1 VISLRHAAARE
12 RTRSVDDATKL
23 LDAIGRGDADAGARL
38 LPLVYEELRALAASY
53 FRRQPDN
60 HTLQPTALV
69 HEAYLKL
76 VNQTAAHWNDRAHFF
91 AVAAKAMRHILVN
104 HAHARN
110 AEKRGGGAT
119 RIVLGD
125 DLAPTPE
132 RDFDAIALDEALN
145 RLAALDER
153 KARVVELRFFSGLS
167 VDEVAHVLSVSK
179 TTVEADWRL
188 ARAWLSKELKGATTG

>member
-1 VISLRHAAARE
+1 MQPPLDE
-12 RTRSVDDATKL
+12 ATQL
-23 LDAIGRGDADAGARL
+23 LGAIGRGDAHAGARL

-76 VNQTAAHWNDRAHFF
+76 INQTSAQWNDRAHFF
-91 AVAAKAMRHILVN
+91 AVAAKAMRQILVN

-119 RIVLGD
+119 RIVLAD
-125 DLAPTPE
+125 ELAPVPQ
-132 RDFDAIALDEALN
+132 RDFDAIALDEALK

-153 KARVVELRFFSGLS
+153 KASVVELRFFSGLS
-167 VDEVAHVLSVSK
+167 VDEVAHVLNVSK

-188 ARAWLSKELKGATTG
+188 ARAWLSKELKSAAPD